1 MDFIKGLVT
10 RYLKHFTYFW
20 RMLGYRI
27 LITVAMSMLV
37 GVLDGFGLAMFLPLL
52 EMVSGAEE
60 GASEGLGGLSFLIDG
75 FEAMGVQI
83 NLISVLIIITVFFAL
98 KGLANFSQRYY
109 AVIVQQFYI
118 RALRLT
124 NANYLANFKFQEF
137 VNSDIG
143 RIQNTM
149 TLEVGR
155 VATAYKQYVLTIQS
169 WALLVVYIGMA
180 ITTNPQFAIMVAI
193 GGGFSNL
200 LYKQIY
206 KRTTAT
212 SRKITKGNHSFQ
224 GQLIQKVSFFKY
236 LKATGFIWNYNDRL
250 KTTIERIEHYNRT
263 IGLYNSILAASREPI
278 VIMVIC
284 GVILVQVQLF
294 GSNLGGIILSLLFF
308 YRALNYLTILQNS
321 WNAFL
326 NVSGSLENMKSFTAE
341 LKAGQEPKKEK
352 QLSEPVRQLNIDHL
366 GFLYGEQV
374 ILKDVKLELKNNETV
389 AFIGESGSGKT
400 TLVNLLCGLLEPK
413 SGSVK
418 VNGTPLK
425 DLEKISFQK
434 RIGYITQEPVV
445 FSDSI
450 FNNITLWAEDS
461 AENRKRFWE
470 AVDKASL
477 RTYIEQLPDKE
488 NSALG
493 NNGIQIS
500 GGQKQRISIARELY
514 KDVDVLV
521 MDEATS
527 ALDGE
532 TEKLIQK
539 SIEALAGQYLIVIIA
554 HRLSTIRHADQIVI
568 LNKGEVISKGNHD
581 QLMQQSSVYR
591 GMVALNESHSI
602 EKSAE

>member
-1 MDFIKGLVT
+1 
-10 RYLKHFTYFW
+10 
-20 RMLGYRI
+20 MLGYRI
-27 LITVAMSMLV
+27 LLTVGLSMLV

-52 EMVSGAEE
+52 EMVSGAE
-60 GASEGLGGLSFLIDG
+60 GGSEGLGGLSFLIDG
-75 FEAMGVQI
+75 FEAVGISI
-83 NLISVLIIITVFFAL
+83 NLLSVLIIISVFFTL
-98 KGLANFSQRYY
+98 KGLANFAQRYY

-118 RALRLT
+118 RTLRLT
-124 NANYLANFKFQEF
+124 NANYLANLSFQEF
-137 VNSDIG
+137 VNSDVG

-155 VATAYKQYVLTIQS
+155 VAMAYKQYVLTIQS
-169 WALLVVYIGMA
+169 LALLVVYIAMA
-180 ITTNPQFAIMVAI
+180 ISTNPQFAIMVAI
-193 GGGFSNL
+193 GGGLSNL

-212 SRKITKGNHSFQ
+212 SRKITQGNHDFQ

-236 LKATGFIWNYNDRL
+236 LKATGLVHRYNGRL
-250 KTTIERIEHYNRT
+250 KKTIERIENYNRT
-263 IGLYNSILAASREPI
+263 IGFYNSVLAASREPL
-278 VIMVIC
+278 VILVIC
-284 GVILVQVQLF
+284 GVILAQVKLF

-341 LKAGQEPKKEK
+341 LKSGQEEVRDQKME
-352 QLSEPVRQLNIDHL
+352 QPVQRLELENL
-366 GFLYGEQV
+366 GFSYGHQT
-374 ILKDVKLELKNNETV
+374 ILKEVNLDLNNHETL

-400 TLVNLLCGLLEPK
+400 TLVNLMCGLLEPVE
-413 SGSVK
+413 GK
-418 VNGTPLK
+418 VLINGMPLK
-425 DLEKISFQK
+425 AIDKVSFQK

-450 FNNITLWAEDS
+450 FNNITLWAEKTE
-461 AENRKRFWE
+461 ENVKRFWE

-477 RTYIEQLPDKE
+477 RSYIEHLEGKE
-488 NSALG
+488 ESSLG

-514 KDVDVLV
+514 KDVDLLV

-539 SIEALAGQYLIVIIA
+539 SIEALKGQYLIVIIA
-554 HRLSTIRHADQIVI
+554 HRLSTVRHADKIVI
-568 LNKGEVISKGNHD
+568 LNKGEIVAQGDHEHLMSTSK
-581 QLMQQSSVYR
+581 VYR
-591 GMVALNESHSI
+591 DMVALNESHSI
-602 EKSAE
+602 EKSSE